1 MEDGIS
7 HSNAVLL
14 ANHGVVA
21 VGPSMEAAVSMAN
34 EVENNAMLL
43 LLGRDQIHHLSQ
55 TDVDLLVRKV
65 SL

>member
-1 MEDGIS
+1 MEEGIS

-21 VGPSMEAAVSMAN
+21 VGPNMEAAVSMAN

-43 LLGRDQIHHLSQ
+43 LLGRDQIHPLSQ
-55 TDVDLLVRKV
+55 TAVEHLVRKV
-65 SL
+65 TL